1 MAIIKND
8 TGLLCVPSSGFAGVV
23 HQQRFEINIPAGLN
37 NGDIIELGVLLANAR
52 ICGFLLDADAQADMV
67 VDIGFMSGDVGSDDQ
82 SRTCGSEIFNDQ
94 AVDGTL
100 TMITSGAPLR
110 IAKSDVDR
118 SIGVK
123 IVTKATTENV
133 GGVFAIEV
141 AYCE

>member
-8 TGLLCVPSSGFAGVV
+8 SGLLCIPSSGFAGVV

-37 NGDIIELGVLLANAR
+37 TGDIIELGVLLANAR
-52 ICGFLLDADAQADMV
+52 ICGCLLDADVQTDMV

-82 SRTCGSEIFNDQ
+82 SRTCGNEIFNDQ
-94 AVDGTL
+94 KVDGNL
-100 TMITSGAPLR
+100 TMITTGAPLR
-110 IAKSDVDR
+110 LAKSDVDR

-123 IVTKATTENV
+123 VVTKASAENV
-133 GGVFAIEV
+133 GGVFALEV